1 MTTGLRVVFIPV
13 RGFTIWQEAF
23 QKVLPSKHRLTTLN
37 SEADLES
44 QLSDADVVVDLGG
57 WGTRS
62 MMDAARNVRLWQI
75 LGTGFDH
82 FDLAYASKR
91 LVVANCPGQTSA
103 IALAECAVM
112 HMLMLVRRPRRSEEL
127 MRNGRMWEPFG
138 GELCGKLLL
147 IVGFG
152 ASGRAL
158 AVRAHAFGMQVHALD
173 VEPISTRHGEGRVLS
188 FAGHIDHLDSQLQ
201 SADFVSLHVPLNSGT
216 RHLLDG
222 RRIALMHPGARIIN
236 MARGALVDE
245 NALLEALSNAT
256 LAGAGLDVF
265 GSEPPDPGSGLL
277 NHPKVTLTG
286 HIAGLTRETADRRAQ
301 MAVEN
306 IHRLEEGRRLLAII
320 GQPA

>member
-13 RGFTIWQEAF
+13 GGFTVWQETF
-23 QKVLPSKHRLTTLN
+23 QEMLPSRHRLTTLN
-37 SEADLES
+37 PEEDLEA

-57 WGTRS
+57 WGTRA
-62 MMDAARNVRLWQI
+62 MMDAARTARLWQI

-82 FDLAYASKR
+82 FDVAYASKR

-112 HMLMLVRRPRRSEEL
+112 HMLMLVRRPRRSEKM
-127 MRNGRMWEPFG
+127 MRSGRMWEPFG
-138 GELCGKLLL
+138 EELCGKRLL

-158 AVRAHAFGMQVHALD
+158 TVRAHAFGMQVHALD
-173 VEPISTRHGEGRVLS
+173 VEPISTREAEGRVLS
-188 FAGHIDHLDSQLQ
+188 FAGHIDRLDSELRE
-201 SADFVSLHVPLNSGT
+201 ADFVSLHVPLNSET
-216 RHLLDG
+216 RHLLDR
-222 RRIALMHPGARIIN
+222 RRIALMHPGARIVN

-245 NALLEALSNAT
+245 GALLMALSEGT
-256 LAGAGLDVF
+256 VAGAGLDVF
-265 GSEPPDPGSGLL
+265 GREPPDPEGGLL

-286 HIAGLTRETADRRAQ
+286 HIAGLTRETAGRRAQ
-301 MAVEN
+301 VAVDN
-306 IHRLEEGRRLLAII
+306 IHRLEQGRRPRAVI